1 MKYLSAVL
9 LCGALSLNMATASA
23 ETCSFTLEGNDQSRW
38 DKDKIEVAASCTDVE
53 ITLKHAGM
61 KPITTGGHNFVLAE
75 TKNLKDIAMD
85 GMKAG
90 PGADYIKA
98 DDKRVLAHSKLIGGG
113 DTTTFTFPTK
123 GLKKGGDYTYFC
135 SFPGHWAMMKG
146 TLTFG

>member
-9 LCGALSLNMATASA
+9 LCGALGLNMATASA

-38 DKDKIEVAASCTDVE
+38 DKDKIEVAATCTEVE
-53 ITLKHAGM
+53 ITLKHTGV
-61 KPITTGGHNFVLAE
+61 KPITTGGHNWVL
-75 TKNLKDIAMD
+75 TDSDDIKGLAMA
-85 GMKAG
+85 GMAAG

-98 DDKRVLAHSKLIGGG
+98 DDKKIIAHSKLIGGG
-113 DTTTFTFPTK
+113 DTTTFTFPTSK
-123 GLKKGGDYTYFC
+123 LKKGTSYTYFC